1 MDGITIPTEA
11 LSHPVVMW
19 AFVAVVVVTL
29 IASKI
34 WPQVSPLWVWWQGRH
49 ERKYQRQLK
58 IATAAAM
65 VTDAH
70 AEALRGEISDLRE
83 EIVRQRREL
92 ITQRDEERARADRL
106 ESELREVRFQL
117 EQALL
122 ELRQW
127 RQERDGD
134 A

>member
-1 MDGITIPTEA
+1 
-11 LSHPVVMW
+11 MW

-29 IASKI
+29 FATKI
-34 WPQVSPLWVWWQGRH
+34 WPQLQPLWVWWGLRH
-49 ERKYQRQLK
+49 ERKYQRQLR

-70 AEALRGEISDLRE
+70 TAALREEISDLRE
-83 EIVRQRREL
+83 EIARQRREL
-92 ITQRDEERARADRL
+92 IAQRDEERARADRL

-117 EQALL
+117 EKALS

-127 RQERDGD
+127 REERDSD
-134 A
+134 S